1 MSVQALYTA
10 ATGMNALETKLDVIA
25 DNLAN
30 VNTTAFK
37 AARCNFE
44 DLYYRQLKLPGTQDA
59 LQNYTPTGIAIGLG
73 TRVQSTQ
80 TDFAQGAFQ
89 STDNPLDLAIDGPGF
104 FVVVDP
110 STGQNVYTRA
120 GNFSINASGQLV
132 VGSAQTGRVVTPAIT
147 FQPDTINVSVSAEGN
162 VTAQQ
167 SGSTQFA
174 LAGTLQLARFINPEG
189 LLKMGENLYSE
200 TQSSGPALPGTPGQ
214 SGLGT
219 LVSSTLELSNVSPV
233 NELVNLITTQRS
245 FELNSQ
251 AVQAGDQI
259 MQLINNLRRF

>member
-44 DLYYRQLKLPGTQDA
+44 DLYYRQLKLPGTPDA
-59 LQNYTPTGIAIGLG
+59 QQNYTPTGIAIGLG
-73 TRVQSTQ
+73 ARVQSTQ
-80 TDFAQGAFQ
+80 TDFTQGAFQ
-89 STDNPLDLAIDGPGF
+89 TTNNPLDLAIDGPGF
-104 FVVVDP
+104 FVVIDP

-120 GNFSINASGQLV
+120 GNFSVNANQQMV
-132 VGSAQTGRVVTPAIT
+132 VGSAQTGRVLSGSPTITP
-147 FQPDTINVSVSAEGN
+147 DMINISVSSDGY
-162 VTAQQ
+162 VTAQT
-167 SGSTQFA
+167 SGTTQFQT
-174 LAGTLQLARFINPEG
+174 AGQITLARFINPEG
-189 LLKMGENLYSE
+189 LLKLGENLFAE
-200 TQSSGPALPGTPGQ
+200 TLSSGPPTIAQPNV

-219 LVSSTLELSNVSPV
+219 LVSNTLELSNVSPV

-259 MQLINNLRRF
+259 MQLIINLRRF

>member
-25 DNLAN
+25 NNLAN

-37 AARCNFE
+37 GSRCNFE

-59 LQNYTPTGIAIGLG
+59 LQNYTPTGIAVGLG
-73 TRVQSTQ
+73 TRVQSTEA
-80 TDFAQGAFQ
+80 DFAQGAFQ
-89 STDNPLDLAIDGPGF
+89 ATDNPLDIAIDGPGF
-104 FVVVDP
+104 FVVIDP
-110 STGQNVYTRA
+110 STGQNMYTRA
-120 GNFSINASGQLV
+120 GNFSVNANGQLV
-132 VGSAQTGRVVTPAIT
+132 VGSAQTGYVLTPALQ
-147 FQPDTINVSVSAEGN
+147 FQPDTINVSVSNDGN

-167 SGSTQFA
+167 SGTTQFSQV
-174 LAGTLQLARFINPEG
+174 GTIQLARFINPQG
-189 LLKMGENLYSE
+189 LLQMGNNLFSE
-200 TQSSGPALPGTPGQ
+200 TLSSGPPTQALPGQ
-214 SGLGT
+214 SGLGS

-233 NELVNLITTQRS
+233 NELVSLITTQRS